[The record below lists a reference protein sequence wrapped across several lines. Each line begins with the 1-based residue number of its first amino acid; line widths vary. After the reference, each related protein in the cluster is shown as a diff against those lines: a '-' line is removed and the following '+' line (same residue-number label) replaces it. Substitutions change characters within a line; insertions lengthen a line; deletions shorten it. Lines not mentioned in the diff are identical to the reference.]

1 MMGRTLKEVIKKLPP
16 SRQMSVER
24 LAQTKIEEMLAHAKT
39 LKDFRKAVGKT
50 QAQVAESLGIK
61 QHAVSQLEQRSDTYV
76 STLRKFLETLGMR
89 LELSVVTAKGT
100 KIELPN
106 FHPWIEEPVPRR
118 VTKKSTASVRVSGTP
133 KPKRTA
139 LERRA

>member
-1 MMGRTLKEVIKKLPP
+1 MGRTLKEVMKTLPA
-16 SRQMSVER
+16 SRRAKVES
-24 LAQTKIEEMLAHAKT
+24 LAQKKVEEMLAHAKT

-76 STLRKFLETLGMR
+76 STLQKFLETLGMR
-89 LELSVVTAKGT
+89 LELSVVTAKGI
-100 KIELPN
+100 KIELPS
-106 FHPWIEEPVPRR
+106 FHPWVQEPIPVRA
-118 VTKKSTASVRVSGTP
+118 KKKTATPGTGGATQ
-133 KPKRTA
+133 KAKRAT

>member
-1 MMGRTLKEVIKKLPP
+1 MGRTLKEVMKTLPA
-16 SRQMSVER
+16 SRRAKVES
-24 LAQTKIEEMLAHAKT
+24 LAQKKVEEMLAYAKT

-76 STLRKFLETLGMR
+76 STLQKFLETLGMR
-89 LELSVVTAKGT
+89 LELSVVTAKGI
-100 KIELPN
+100 KIELPS
-106 FHPWIEEPVPRR
+106 FHPWVQEPIPVRAKKKTATPGTGG
-118 VTKKSTASVRVSGTP
+118 VTQKA
-133 KPKRTA
+133 KRAT

>member
-1 MMGRTLKEVIKKLPP
+1 MGRSLNEVVKKLPS
-16 SRQMSVER
+16 SRQMTVER
-24 LAQTKIEEMLAHAKT
+24 LAQKKIEEMLAHAQT

-100 KIELPN
+100 KIELPS
-106 FHPWIEEPVPRR
+106 FHPWKEEAVPRR
-118 VTKKSTASVRVSGTP
+118 PMKKSTVAVPVSGTP

-139 LERRA
+139 SERRA